1 MIMPFAYSAYG
12 YSNSELLRFSWLGF
26 NGQKVDMLTGM
37 YLLGNGYRAFN
48 PIHMRFHSPDS
59 MSPFG
64 AGGFNAYA
72 YCSADP
78 VNASDPGGHRT
89 LRRSNSVPARRPRPQ
104 PRRSSM
110 PDPRG
115 PLVGPERI
123 SHLPPMDNILSRLSS
138 ADLVSLS
145 QTSRRLAQAVG
156 QGSSKMASK
165 LSGSMELLTAAE
177 GNQKGVLP
185 KDALARAEDL
195 YPDYPGGP
203 KALMR
208 MWQSSSLADAYE
220 DPSPPSTVI
229 GRGGVLGIRQGNQ
242 TQWLSPR

>member
-1 MIMPFAYSAYG
+1 
-12 YSNSELLRFSWLGF
+12 
-26 NGQKVDMLTGM
+26 
-37 YLLGNGYRAFN
+37 
-48 PIHMRFHSPDS
+48 
-59 MSPFG
+59 
-64 AGGFNAYA
+64 
-72 YCSADP
+72 
-78 VNASDPGGHRT
+78 
-89 LRRSNSVPARRPRPQ
+89 
-104 PRRSSM
+104 
-110 PDPRG
+110 
-115 PLVGPERI
+115 
-123 SHLPPMDNILSRLSS
+123 
-138 ADLVSLS
+138 
-145 QTSRRLAQAVG
+145 
-156 QGSSKMASK
+156 MASK